1 MDLKGLLTFILQQG
15 KYVVIGIIVFNVA
28 KHFSKSKVAGIV
40 AALILGGLAWF
51 FLGNPEK
58 VLDAIGNVLSKA
70 FGG

>member
-1 MDLKGLLTFILQQG
+1 MDLKGLSTFILEQG

-40 AALILGGLAWF
+40 TALVLGGLAWY
-51 FLGNPEK
+51 FLGNPDK
-58 VLDAIGNVLSKA
+58 VLDAIGDVLSKV

>member
-15 KYVVIGIIVFNVA
+15 KYIVIGFVVFNVI
-28 KHFSKSKVAGIV
+28 KHFSKSKIAGVASGLAIG
-40 AALILGGLAWF
+40 ALAWF

-58 VLDAIGNVLSKA
+58 VLDAIGNVLGKV

>member
-58 VLDAIGNVLSKA
+58 VLDAIGNIISKV